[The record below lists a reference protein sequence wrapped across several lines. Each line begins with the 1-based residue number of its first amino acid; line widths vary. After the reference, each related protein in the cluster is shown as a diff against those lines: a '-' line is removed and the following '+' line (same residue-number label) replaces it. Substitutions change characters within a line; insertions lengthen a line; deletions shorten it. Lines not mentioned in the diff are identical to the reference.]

1 MNLLNS
7 RVGGGE
13 VQLEVRIYTPWI
25 RNISLSGSVIGQ
37 IQIPQAKFGPK
48 PANYLFTNKGEKY
61 RPKTHRTKIRL
72 FSLVLKDPYVLK
84 ISINIKWIISTVCK

>member
-7 RVGGGE
+7 RVGGGK

-37 IQIPQAKFGPK
+37 IQIPTGKFWSK
-48 PANYLFTNKGEKY
+48 
-61 RPKTHRTKIRL
+61 
-72 FSLVLKDPYVLK
+72 KDQYVLK
-84 ISINIKWIISTVCK
+84 KCSGLGFRFILSCAKKTKWILSHPGSDQH